1 MTFAEVIA
9 QWRSG
14 AAYIPARTSGSTG
27 TPSEIRLPRGLVE
40 RSARRT
46 IERFGITAASRLH
59 SCIAPDFIGGK
70 MTAIRAEVAG
80 CRFSFETPSNRPLQE
95 FTPSDALDMV
105 SLVPS
110 QMRYVLD
117 HRDVMPMVKT
127 YLLGGSAIPEAIRR
141 DIAASGLN
149 VYESYGMTETASHIA
164 VRRVGVPQE
173 DFRPLP
179 GVSLSA
185 DDRDCLVIDLGADGR
200 IVTNDIVDLAVD
212 GSFRILGRADNVI
225 VTGGKKVHPADV
237 ERRLSPLF
245 GDRSIC
251 VTSMP
256 DDFWGQRV
264 VLLVEGEEE
273 IPQQVIAK
281 MKKLLEKYEQP
292 KEIVVVKQLL
302 RTENGKIIRKP
313 LD

>member
-40 RSARRT
+40 RSAWRT
-46 IERFGITAASRLH
+46 IARFGITADSVLH

-80 CRFSFETPSNRPLQE
+80 CRFSFETPSNRPLQA

-127 YLLGGSAIPEAIRR
+127 CLLGGSAIPEAIRR

-200 IVTNDIVDLAVD
+200 IVTNDIVDFAAD
-212 GSFRILGRADNVI
+212 GSFRILGRADHVI
-225 VTGGKKVHPADV
+225 ITGGKKVHPADV

-245 GDRSIC
+245 GDRSFY
-251 VTSMP
+251 VTSRP

-273 IPQQVIAK
+273 IPQPVIAK

-292 KEIVVVKQLL
+292 KEIITVRQLL
-302 RTENGKIIRKP
+302 RTENGKIIRKQ
-313 LD
+313 LV

>member
-1 MTFAEVIA
+1 MTV
-9 QWRSG
+9 
-14 AAYIPARTSGSTG
+14 
-27 TPSEIRLPRGLVE
+27 
-40 RSARRT
+40 
-46 IERFGITAASRLH
+46 
-59 SCIAPDFIGGK
+59 
-70 MTAIRAEVAG
+70 IRAEVAG
-80 CRFSFETPSNRPLQE
+80 CRFSFETPSNRPMQD
-95 FTPSDALDMV
+95 FSPDDTLDMV

-117 HRDVMPMVKT
+117 HLDVMPCVRT

-141 DIAASGLN
+141 DIAASALN

-164 VRRVGVPQE
+164 VRRVGIPQE
-173 DFRPLP
+173 NFCPLH
-179 GVSLSA
+179 GVTLSA
-185 DDRDCLVIDLGADGR
+185 DSRGCIVIDLGADGR
-200 IVTNDIVDLAVD
+200 IVTNDIVDFAAD
-212 GSFRILGRADNVI
+212 GSFRILGRADHVI

-251 VTSMP
+251 VTSRP

-273 IPQQVIAK
+273 IPQPVIAK

-292 KEIVVVKQLL
+292 KEIITVKQLL
-302 RTENGKIIRKP
+302 RTENGKIIRKQ
-313 LD
+313 LV